1 LENSQDQDIDKGD
14 TMADHL
20 AIAETEI
27 NASPARVWVALTDPQ
42 LIKRYMFGSHVVT
55 DWHQGSTIVWEGEYE
70 GHVYQDKGQ
79 ILEIEPERRLKVSHF
94 SPLSAQR
101 DVPENYHVS
110 STSSRP
116 MGTPRVFPSART
128 RTPAWMKPT
137 GPRGTGR

>member
-1 LENSQDQDIDKGD
+1 
-14 TMADHL
+14 MADHL

-79 ILEIEPERRLKVSHF
+79 ILEIEPDRRLKVSHF

-101 DVPENYHVS
+101 DVPENYHTLLYELTANGDTTRVS
-110 STSSRP
+110 LSQDKNASVDEANRAKGNWE
-116 MGTPRVFPSART
+116 M
-128 RTPAWMKPT
+128 ML
-137 GPRGTGR
+137 RGLKEVVEGG